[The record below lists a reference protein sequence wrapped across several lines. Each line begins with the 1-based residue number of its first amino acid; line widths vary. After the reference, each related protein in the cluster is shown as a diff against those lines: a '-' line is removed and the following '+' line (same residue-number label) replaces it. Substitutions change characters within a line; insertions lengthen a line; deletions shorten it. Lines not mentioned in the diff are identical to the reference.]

1 MRGAIYMDLLA
12 ISVSLV
18 ALILG
23 AAIGWLIARSRFIR
37 TIAELNSKLVLERR
51 VNKQLSETVQV
62 QVDAAGEKVCN
73 RGHRHAGRTGARGS
87 LIVGAGLQ
95 IRTCQILSG

>member
-1 MRGAIYMDLLA
+1 MQGAIYMDLLS
-12 ISVSLV
+12 ISVSLI

-23 AAIGWLIARSRFIR
+23 AAIGWLIARSRFMR

-62 QVDAAGEKVCN
+62 QVDAVP
-73 RGHRHAGRTGARGS
+73 S
-87 LIVGAGLQ
+87 LIQAPTTSDAPTHELMM
-95 IRTCQILSG
+95 LSG

>member
-1 MRGAIYMDLLA
+1 MRGAIYMDLLS

-23 AAIGWLIARSRFIR
+23 AAIGWLLARSRFMR

-62 QVDAAGEKVCN
+62 QVDAVP
-73 RGHRHAGRTGARGS
+73 S
-87 LIVGAGLQ
+87 LIQAPTTSGEPTHDLMV
-95 IRTCQILSG
+95 LSG